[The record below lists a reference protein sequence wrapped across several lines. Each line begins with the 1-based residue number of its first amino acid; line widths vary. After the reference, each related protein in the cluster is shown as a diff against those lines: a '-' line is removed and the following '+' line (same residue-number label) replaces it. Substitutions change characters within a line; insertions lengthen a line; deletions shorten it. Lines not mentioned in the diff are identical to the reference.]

1 MPDGSYE
8 VVVVGAG
15 LAGVCAAYAL
25 SKGHK
30 VLLIDGKYPAAE
42 ASGVAA
48 GLVNPLMARKANPVW
63 RHAEALDAFA
73 ALLAETGA
81 ASLRASN
88 GVLRP
93 ALDEKQAGFFQQTAL
108 RHPDH
113 GLWLP
118 PETVAGQY
126 PDVAPPFGA
135 LLVRTG
141 TAIQVPAFLEAVLH
155 TARTLGLET
164 QFGTSMTGW
173 EETPTRVGVNLADG
187 QHYVTKHLILALGNG
202 YLAHPALATLNL
214 HRIKGQTLRVRRPPG
229 LYPMPALSAK
239 AYVVP
244 DGNTLLLGSTYEHTF
259 NHLHPTPEGTAR
271 ILHQAAAVVPA
282 LAEAE
287 VLETRA
293 GVRVTV
299 PGTRL
304 PMLGPVPSH
313 QRTWVFTGLG
323 AKGLLM
329 APLLAREIPGY
340 LERPEKIPEI
350 IQPREKG

>member
-1 MPDGSYE
+1 MPDGSYD
-8 VVVVGAG
+8 VVVIGAG
-15 LAGVCAAYAL
+15 LAGTCAAYAL
-25 SKGHK
+25 SKDHK

-63 RHAEALDAFA
+63 RYEEALDAFTT
-73 ALLAETGA
+73 LLAETGTV
-81 ASLRASN
+81 SLRASH

-93 ALDEKQAGFFQQTAL
+93 ALDEKQAGFFQETAI
-108 RHPDH
+108 RHPEH
-113 GLWLP
+113 GLWLS

-141 TAIQVPAFLEAVLH
+141 TAIQVPTFLEAVLH
-155 TARTLGLET
+155 AARANGLET
-164 QFGTSMTGW
+164 QFGTSMTDW
-173 EETPTRVGVNLADG
+173 EETPRSVGVNLADG
-187 QHYVTKHLILALGNG
+187 QHYITKHLILALGNG

-229 LYPMPALSAK
+229 LHPMPALSAK

-244 DGNTLLLGSTYEHTF
+244 DGDTLLLGSTYEHSF
-259 NHLHPTPEGTAR
+259 DHLRPTPEGTAR
-271 ILHQAAAVVPA
+271 ILRQAGAVVPA

-304 PMLGPVPSH
+304 PMLGPVPGQKH
-313 QRTWVFTGLG
+313 TWIFTGLG

-329 APLLAREIPGY
+329 TPLLAQDLPRFLNSPDEIP
-340 LERPEKIPEI
+340 LV
-350 IQPREKG
+350 IQPRKKG